1 MLLGS
6 YHSTGCW
13 SCIVTK
19 ELFLW
24 LSFATEVLLFTSR
37 FSPLEI
43 CHTPLVCFATQFFT
57 AKVTEQRSQSFIH
70 ILVGSEGT
78 WFLVYGVQNYPWRKK
93 HIFEVVT
100 LLLSLTTFQRY
111 TTGHFLHCI
120 SIGITVSKAICSLK
134 RTNQGRT
141 KVKTK

>member
-43 CHTPLVCFATQFFT
+43 CHTPLVSFATQFFT
-57 AKVTEQRSQSFIH
+57 AKVTEQRSQSFID

-78 WFLVYGVQNYPWRKK
+78 RFLVYGVQKISLRKK
-93 HIFEVVT
+93 HILKWPFS
-100 LLLSLTTFQRY
+100 LYFLCLSVCVFTSYRPQEAEFW
-111 TTGHFLHCI
+111 
-120 SIGITVSKAICSLK
+120 SKGTS
-134 RTNQGRT
+134 
-141 KVKTK
+141 

>member
-57 AKVTEQRSQSFIH
+57 AKVTEQRSQSFID

-78 WFLVYGVQNYPWRKK
+78 WFLVYRVQNYPWRKK
-93 HIFEVVT
+93 THFWSDSSAVITYHISQIHHWP
-100 LLLSLTTFQRY
+100 LSSLPFYRDNSEQSY
-111 TTGHFLHCI
+111 FL
-120 SIGITVSKAICSLK
+120 LK

-141 KVKTK
+141 KLKTN